1 MFHGE
6 WRMGDPV
13 SHSGFR
19 FPTQNKLWKV
29 KHKLEELKI
38 AIGKDKK
45 RRSPYK
51 CDYIDPDVKFVS
63 INSLFKRLV
72 DKSFCFIPPP
82 LASFLKKHCCLLNND
97 QNCSLQFHLR
107 NDNAWPDENSG
118 YMLTS
123 LKIPSIGA
131 AVLLQLPLLVILGH
145 IQQIDVSTNQPET
158 RMTLLM

>member
-1 MFHGE
+1 M
-6 WRMGDPV
+6 
-13 SHSGFR
+13 
-19 FPTQNKLWKV
+19 
-29 KHKLEELKI
+29 
-38 AIGKDKK
+38 AIGKVKK
-45 RRSPYK
+45 NGGSLCGYS
-51 CDYIDPDVKFVS
+51 DPDVKFVS
-63 INSLFKRLV
+63 INSHFKRPV
-72 DKSFCFIPPP
+72 DKSFCFNPAPC
-82 LASFLKKHCCLLNND
+82 FLPEKHCCLLNDD

>member
-1 MFHGE
+1 MVLAHIIQGDPKKMSVSVFDLKSVQDVGFDFSACFGIRISSLIHLTTLTIPIQNQKCLKTQKTHARTHMFHGE

-72 DKSFCFIPPP
+72 EKSFCFNPPP
-82 LASFLKKHCCLLNND
+82 LASFLKNI
-97 QNCSLQFHLR
+97 F
-107 NDNAWPDENSG
+107 AF
-118 YMLTS
+118 
-123 LKIPSIGA
+123 
-131 AVLLQLPLLVILGH
+131 
-145 IQQIDVSTNQPET
+145 
-158 RMTLLM
+158 

>member
-1 MFHGE
+1 M
-6 WRMGDPV
+6 
-13 SHSGFR
+13 
-19 FPTQNKLWKV
+19 
-29 KHKLEELKI
+29 
-38 AIGKDKK
+38 AIGKVKK
-45 RRSPYK
+45 NGGSLCGYS
-51 CDYIDPDVKFVS
+51 DPDVKFVS
-63 INSLFKRLV
+63 INSHFKRPV
-72 DKSFCFIPPP
+72 DKSFCFNPAPC
-82 LASFLKKHCCLLNND
+82 FLPEKHCCLLNDD

-158 RMTLLM
+158 EMTLLM